1 LDKKGKSE
9 SKLAVDCKRAGVRG
23 LNDWSLA
30 HITREKSVVSL
41 EDLVMT
47 FFFWIKY
54 LFKKNVL
61 TVTYAWVNSQLIA
74 CI

>member
-1 LDKKGKSE
+1 MKGKSE
-9 SKLAVDCKRAGVRG
+9 CKLAVDCERPRLRG

-47 FFFWIKY
+47 FFFGLNIY
-54 LFKKNVL
+54 LKKMF
-61 TVTYAWVNSQLIA
+61 
-74 CI
+74 